1 MNMRLR
7 IALLFTNILF
17 LNVIE
22 LSGSGEAALA
32 RLRHDTHQALE
43 LTADPVTQRSLKI
56 RLFELNLLTHLQ
68 GNLSSSADTRD
79 FLITTIENE
88 LKQAAF
94 SLGEDIVTSILQR
107 PLLNEMP
114 PLFYAVVPTFNKK
127 LFDLLLKYG
136 AIIEHSINPLT
147 GKTLEETMK
156 ERESKNA
163 LETTPQYRYK
173 G

>member
-1 MNMRLR
+1 MNMRSN
-7 IALLFTNILF
+7 IVLLFTNILF

-22 LSGSGEAALA
+22 LSASGEAALA

-43 LTADPVTQRSLKI
+43 LTTDPISQRSLKI

-68 GNLSSSADTRD
+68 RILRA
-79 FLITTIENE
+79 
-88 LKQAAF
+88 AAF

-136 AIIEHSINPLT
+136 AIVEHSINPLT

-163 LETTPQYRYK
+163 LETTPQHRYIC